1 MRNIAKFWDDAMLV
15 AYVDGELDAA
25 TARRLE
31 NAIAEDPAAQASIRL
46 LRESASAARGAF
58 VEILETPVPA
68 ALVDRLRSGA
78 SADRSRN
85 PDATRPQMGGDNV
98 VSLSRNPSL
107 ARRLLPLAASLL
119 LVALGFAGGLIA
131 ERGGNGGLFRPAS
144 GPAAGYPAFEKA
156 LRDALAADRIGARLD
171 YRDAANA
178 AAGSI
183 TLTGSFT
190 AGFGASCREFRH
202 ERERMGTI
210 SVENGIACRRG
221 DDGWEIITLE
231 AAHG

>member
-1 MRNIAKFWDDAMLV
+1 MSNVVKFWDDAMLV

-31 NAIAEDPAAQASIRL
+31 NAVAEDPAAQASIRL

-68 ALVDRLRSGA
+68 ALVDRLRGGA
-78 SADRSRN
+78 SAGRFPD
-85 PDATRPQMGGDNV
+85 PDAVRPRTGGDHA
-98 VSLSRNPSL
+98 VSLSRRPSL
-107 ARRLLPLAASLL
+107 ARRLLPLAAGLL
-119 LVALGFAGGLIA
+119 LVALGFAGGLVT
-131 ERGGNGGLFRPAS
+131 ERGGNDGLFRPAS
-144 GPAAGYPAFEKA
+144 GPTAGNPAFEKA

-171 YRDAANA
+171 YRDAAND

-202 ERERMGTI
+202 ERARMGTA
-210 SVENGIACRRG
+210 SVEDGIACRRG
-221 DDGWEIITLE
+221 DGGWEIITLE
-231 AAHG
+231 AVRS

>member
-1 MRNIAKFWDDAMLV
+1 MSNVAKFWDDAMLV

-31 NAIAEDPAAQASIRL
+31 NAIAEDAAAQASIRL

-68 ALVDRLRSGA
+68 ALVDRLRGGA
-78 SADRSRN
+78 SAHRFPDPKTAPSRTGGGHAVS
-85 PDATRPQMGGDNV
+85 PPRRPG
-98 VSLSRNPSL
+98 L
-107 ARRLLPLAASLL
+107 ARRLLPLAAGLL
-119 LVALGFAGGLIA
+119 LVTLGFAGGLVT
-131 ERGGNGGLFRPAS
+131 ERGENGGPFRTAS
-144 GPAAGYPAFEKA
+144 GPTPGNPAFEQA

-171 YRDAANA
+171 YRDEAND

-202 ERERMGTI
+202 ERARMGTA
-210 SVENGIACRRG
+210 SVEDGIACRRG
-221 DDGWEIITLE
+221 DGGWEIITLE
-231 AAHG
+231 AARG